1 MKGPTGHKHITHHP
15 KSPRFNVY
23 IRSVWLGC
31 HDTLQEAIQARD
43 KYLASVN
50 AQPSRIRSGEKHLHG
65 NIQEQGPQEVHQA
78 GHVIP

>member
-1 MKGPTGHKHITHHP
+1 MRKGPTGHKHITHHP

-50 AQPSRIRSGEKHLHG
+50 ARTDNELLHG
-65 NIQEQGPQEVHQA
+65 SLSKQGPQEVYPA
-78 GHVIP
+78 GDVLP